1 MVVFERN
8 SLATRADRRADGGK
22 ADHYFRSHFRPRQER
37 LHSLEHALASER
49 APKRSDTAAGAGGSG
64 GSDKSNAFVRSG
76 DVPES
81 GTRARGG
88 LAHDDVVELSPATNL
103 FQRGLFV
110 DTGRLQK
117 KASGRSSGDA
127 SDKSGGGGSGVGG
140 KSPQSPSPL
149 HRAPPDRS
157 RSRSRS
163 DERGTAHTRPKV
175 SARWN
180 EAAHFGVSE
189 PTPMAVSGGA
199 APSAEFPEVVP
210 DDGAFAGGAFAGGF
224 AGDGGVPREPHKV
237 STSFTS
243 TPGGARGGAP
253 GSGLRGAD
261 VGVGESP
268 RSAARRLARENAA
281 LAEERRRA
289 KQERD
294 LLLAEHEHNKAQAA
308 LLQASNAQYE
318 RRVAQLEA
326 LVRENTHSRP
336 ISFARTN
343 TLGTRAAE
351 EARGETVARPLGVI
365 ETFVPDEALVERVER
380 SSFEKNVSDGRPGE
394 PASFETE
401 KIETR
406 AAEDVAEKT
415 SSGVEGVMSG

>member
-1 MVVFERN
+1 M
-8 SLATRADRRADGGK
+8 
-22 ADHYFRSHFRPRQER
+22 
-37 LHSLEHALASER
+37 
-49 APKRSDTAAGAGGSG
+49 
-64 GSDKSNAFVRSG
+64 
-76 DVPES
+76 
-81 GTRARGG
+81 
-88 LAHDDVVELSPATNL
+88 
-103 FQRGLFV
+103 
-110 DTGRLQK
+110 DTGREK

-180 EAAHFGVSE
+180 EAAHFGNSE

-210 DDGAFAGGAFAGGF
+210 DDGAYAGGAFAGGF
-224 AGDGGVPREPHKV
+224 AGDGGDGGTPREPHPHAVCGVAATDPTREGPVVHKV

-253 GSGLRGAD
+253 GSGVRVAD
-261 VGVGESP
+261 VGGGESP

-281 LAEERRRA
+281 LAEERRLA

-294 LLLAEHEHNKAQAA
+294 VLLAEHEHNKAQAA

-326 LVRENTHSRP
+326 LVRENTRRN
-336 ISFARTN
+336 AT
-343 TLGTRAAE
+343 TERA
-351 EARGETVARPLGVI
+351 ETTARPLEGNEH
-365 ETFVPDEALVERVER
+365 ETFVPDEALVQRANA
-380 SSFEKNVSDGRPGE
+380 SSFEKNVSDGRPGK
-394 PASFETE
+394 PACFETE

-406 AAEDVAEKT
+406 AAEDVGEKT